1 MGDKDLR
8 GVARELKRMR
18 PLSVTFI
25 QGNAPRYATA
35 QALREA
41 WDLEAPTLTL
51 RQAATHLRA
60 PSEAPRLVTG
70 SLYLLGDLLRE
81 MGIRPF

>member
-8 GVARELKRMR
+8 GVARELMRMR
-18 PLSVTFI
+18 PLSVTFV
-25 QGNAPRYATA
+25 QGDTPRYATA

-41 WDLEAPTLTL
+41 WGLDAPMLTL
-51 RQAATHLRA
+51 REATARLRT

-70 SLYLLGDLLRE
+70 SIYLLGDLLRE
-81 MGIRPF
+81 MGIHPF